1 MFDEDQVTGQHRQI
15 ETIKRAVQGQS
26 ERGLYLR
33 GLRACRTAA
42 MLNQRELAAR
52 AHTYQSTINALER
65 QNRAASLAM
74 VRRLCEALD
83 VGPADLCSADPEGPP
98 CLPFWAEKKRYQ
110 PEPTTGS
117 DDPGAE
123 TTSNI

>member
-1 MFDEDQVTGQHRQI
+1 MFDEDQVAGQHRQI
-15 ETIKRAVQGQS
+15 ETIKRAVKGQS

-65 QNRAASLAM
+65 QIRAASLAM

-83 VGPADLCSADPEGPP
+83 VAGDAVAREGSPNRRVSA
-98 CLPFWAEKKRYQ
+98 R
-110 PEPTTGS
+110 
-117 DDPGAE
+117 GARHRE
-123 TTSNI
+123 RWL